1 MIRIISG
8 TFGMVKGKQV
18 IPITKEYGPVQ
29 LEEELEKR
37 LVNEGIAEYVGNA
50 PVSADM
56 HPKEDVSLPAYN
68 AGMKLSE
75 LKKAAEA
82 YGIETEGMTKAEIL
96 DAIQE
101 AELEEDFGDNE
112 APPELSAEDVE
123 DEA

>member
-1 MIRIISG
+1 MRLEMCIRDS
-8 TFGMVKGKQV
+8 
-18 IPITKEYGPVQ
+18 
-29 LEEELEKR
+29 
-37 LVNEGIAEYVGNA
+37 
-50 PVSADM
+50 
-56 HPKEDVSLPAYN
+56 AYN

>member
-18 IPITKEYGPVQ
+18 IPITEDYGPIQ
-29 LEEELEKR
+29 LEEELERR

-50 PVSADM
+50 PIAADM
-56 HPKEDVSLPAYN
+56 HQKADVSLPVYN

-75 LKKAAEA
+75 LKKVAEA

-101 AELEEDFGDNE
+101 AELEEDSE
-112 APPELSAEDVE
+112 ADEEPPELSAEDVE